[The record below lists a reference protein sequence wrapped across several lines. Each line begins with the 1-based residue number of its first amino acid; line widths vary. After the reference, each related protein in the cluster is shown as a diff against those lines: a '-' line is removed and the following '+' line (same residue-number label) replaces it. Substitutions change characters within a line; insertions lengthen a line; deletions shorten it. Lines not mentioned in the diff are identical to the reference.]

1 MIDRH
6 LVAGALALAVSVTV
20 MAAQDER
27 GTPTEQRNTM
37 TAGTSKSQTF
47 INEMAV
53 AGNEKVELGN
63 LAAQRAG

>member
-37 TAGTSKSQTF
+37 TAG

-53 AGNEKVELGN
+53 AGNAEVELGN
-63 LAAQRAG
+63 LAAQRAE